1 MVGQKPGLEQSEQGK
16 EWKELRSE
24 KLQWS
29 TPYRALQDMLKNV
42 NFILSIV
49 KVLVVCKWKSD
60 MTSSVCC
67 TCH

>member
-16 EWKELRSE
+16 EWKEMRSE
-24 KLQWS
+24 KLQGS